1 MATQRSGA
9 TALNGTKCLELLK
22 IKARPISIEEV
33 VALRT

>member
-1 MATQRSGA
+1 MAAQRSGA

-22 IKARPISIEEV
+22 IKARPISIEEA